1 MIPSGMRKSSNNR
14 YKCGLPAF
22 LLFLR
27 IQSATPTFYV
37 VTEFAGINGVY
48 EEEKKP
54 ELHYKTVL
62 QADRSGNYYFLYTD
76 SRRPQTWIIGK
87 GETLSTAVASY
98 RAPAREGRPGITQWR
113 SVWDGSRE
121 GREVGF

>member
-1 MIPSGMRKSSNNR
+1 MRKSSNNR

-27 IQSATPTFYV
+27 IQSSTSSFYV
-37 VTEFAGINGVY
+37 VTKANDINNGVY
-48 EEEKKP
+48 EEVKKP

-121 GREVGF
+121 GREVVF

>member
-1 MIPSGMRKSSNNR
+1 MKKSSNNR

-27 IQSATPTFYV
+27 IQSATPAFYV

-48 EEEKKP
+48 EEVKEP
-54 ELHYKTVL
+54 ELHYK
-62 QADRSGNYYFLYTD
+62 APDWSGFPGNYYFLYTD